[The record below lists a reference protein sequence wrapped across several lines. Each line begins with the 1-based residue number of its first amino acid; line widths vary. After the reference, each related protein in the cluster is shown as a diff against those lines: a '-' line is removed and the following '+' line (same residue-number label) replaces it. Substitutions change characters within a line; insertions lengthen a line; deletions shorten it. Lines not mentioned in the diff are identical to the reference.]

1 MWDMMKIAEQT
12 DITLTDSLAM
22 NPASS
27 VSGIYFA
34 NPNAHYFSVDELCK
48 DQVDSYAK
56 RKGMD
61 IREVEKAICLGS
73 SLSYDV

>member
-1 MWDMMKIAEQT
+1 MWEMMNIAEQT
-12 DITLTDSLAM
+12 DITLTESLAM

-56 RKGMD
+56 RKGVD
-61 IREVEKAICLGS
+61 VKEVEKWLGS
-73 SLSYDV
+73 SLSYEV